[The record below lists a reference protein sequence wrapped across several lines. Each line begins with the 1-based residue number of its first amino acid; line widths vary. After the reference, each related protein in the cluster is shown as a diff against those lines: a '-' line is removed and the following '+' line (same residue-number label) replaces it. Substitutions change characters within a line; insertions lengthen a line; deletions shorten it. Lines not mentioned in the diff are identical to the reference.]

1 MQNIVIAERYRF
13 VPPHRGTFWH
23 HVFMWLLKP
32 YLWRAQGVA
41 AVECLHLERLRQSLD
56 AGHGVMLTP
65 NHSRPSD
72 PMVLM
77 QLARQL
83 GRPINIMASWHLFKQ
98 ARFQAW
104 ALRRLGVFSVYR
116 EGLDREALKCA
127 MQILVE
133 ARRPL
138 VIFPEGLI
146 SRSNDKLNNL
156 MDGVALM
163 ARGAARQRAA
173 APVPGRVVVHPVAI
187 RYFFEGDLAA
197 VLTPVLE
204 EIERR
209 LSWRPQ
215 RALPLEARI
224 LKIGDTLLAL
234 KEVEYLGAPQ
244 RCAFGERLLRLIDA
258 LLVPLEKE
266 WLKGRRAEG
275 TVERVKLLRTAI
287 LPDLVAGELPEA
299 EQARRWRQLEDVY
312 LAQQL
317 HNYPANYFSPAPTPE
332 RLLETVE
339 RFEEDLT
346 DNVRIHRPIRAVV
359 AIGEAIEVSVTR
371 EKSVE
376 GDPLMAEI
384 RRQLET
390 MLEELTS
397 QRRST

>member
-1 MQNIVIAERYRF
+1 MQNIVIAKPYRF
-13 VPPHRGTFWH
+13 VPPQRGAFWY
-23 HVFMWLLKP
+23 HVCMPLLKT
-32 YLWRAQGVA
+32 YLWRAQGIA
-41 AVECLHLERLRQSLD
+41 AVECLHVERLQQSLA
-56 AGHGVMLTP
+56 AGYGVMLAP

-83 GRPINIMASWHLFKQ
+83 GRPINIMASWHLFMQ

-104 ALRRLGVFSVYR
+104 LLPRLGVFSVYR

-127 MQILVE
+127 MQVLAE

-138 VIFPEGLI
+138 VVFPEGLI

-156 MDGVALM
+156 MEGVALM

-187 RYFFEGDLAA
+187 RFFFEGDLAA

-204 EIERR
+204 AIEQR

-215 RALPLEARI
+215 RQLALEARI
-224 LKIGDTLLAL
+224 LKIGDMLLAL
-234 KEVEYLGAPQ
+234 KEAEYLGAPQ
-244 RCAFGERLLRLIDA
+244 AGAFGERLLRLIDA

-287 LPDLVAGELPEA
+287 LPDMVAGELPEA
-299 EQARRWRQLEDVY
+299 EQARRWRQLADVY

-317 HNYPANYFSPAPTPE
+317 HNYPENYFTPAPTPE
-332 RLLETVE
+332 RLMETVE

-346 DNVRIHRPIRAVV
+346 DDVRIHRPIRAVV
-359 AIGEAIEVSVTR
+359 AIGEAIEVNPVR
-371 EKSVE
+371 EKSAE
-376 GDPLMAEI
+376 GDPLMHEI
-384 RRQLET
+384 RRQLEA
-390 MLEELTS
+390 MLEELKC
-397 QRRST
+397 QRRPK

>member
-13 VPPHRGTFWH
+13 VPPHRGAFWPR
-23 HVFMWLLKP
+23 VCMRFLKP

-41 AVECLHLERLRQSLD
+41 AVECLHLDRLQQSLA

-77 QLARQL
+77 QLASQL
-83 GRPINIMASWHLFKQ
+83 GRPINIMASWHLFMQ
-98 ARFQAW
+98 TRFQSW
-104 ALRRLGVFSVYR
+104 LLPRLGVFSVYR

-127 MQILVE
+127 MQILTE

-156 MDGVALM
+156 MEGVALM

-173 APVPGRVVVHPVAI
+173 APEPGRVVVHPVAI

-204 EIERR
+204 EIEQR

-215 RALPLEARI
+215 RQLPLEARI

-234 KEVEYLGAPQ
+234 KEAEYLGAPQ
-244 RCAFGERLLRLIDA
+244 AGTFGARLLRLIDA

-275 TVERVKLLRTAI
+275 AVERVKLLRTAI
-287 LPDLVAGELPEA
+287 LPDMVVGELSEE
-299 EQARRWRQLEDVY
+299 EQARRWRQLADVY

-317 HNYPANYFSPAPTPE
+317 HNYPVDYFTPAPTPE

-359 AIGEAIEVSVTR
+359 AIGEAIEVGATR
-371 EKSVE
+371 EKSAE
-376 GDPLMAEI
+376 GDPLMVEI

-390 MLEELTS
+390 MLAELKS
-397 QRRST
+397 QRRPT